1 MMVMLLVQSVFCW
14 IVVVEKFLFLV
25 NFLEVFVVLYFD
37 IFGLYFKYLNKNYLG
52 IEFNMLENN
61 NVNSCYKVFC
71 NFQGFIKYF
80 F

>member
-1 MMVMLLVQSVFCW
+1 M
-14 IVVVEKFLFLV
+14 
-25 NFLEVFVVLYFD
+25 VLYFD
-37 IFGLYFKYLNKNYLG
+37 IFGLYFKYLNINYWG

-71 NFQGFIKYF
+71 NFWGFIKYF